1 MDTLKNKFEKLY
13 SKYTARK
20 EFFRKVVAKLGHKGP
35 EDLFKRGTSL
45 LSQAEVLCKEIA
57 EGFVI
62 TVENQPN
69 EIEMRSKYRSLKKI
83 YKELVEITKPA
94 WRQWIEAIVVA
105 GGLVFVLRTFV
116 FGLYHVPTGSA
127 EPTIL
132 VGDRIFGNK
141 MCYYV
146 GKINRGDCVIFDSP
160 EFVYDKS
167 NSINYFW
174 QKYIGFGIPL
184 LGLSNGP
191 ENWVKRV
198 IAVPGDTI
206 EGRVEDGK
214 AVIYINGQKLD
225 ETFYVNP
232 YPLIG
237 LAKTT
242 GFFPISLPLSFLSKQ
257 ARYVYYTYDPEKSF
271 KDQPFYHMTK
281 KEVIRSFDGQF
292 FLRMPYSPGEEDVFG
307 PIRVPAGKYW
317 VMGDS
322 RKNSRDSRFW
332 GFLDESL
339 IHGRASFVIYSVDS
353 EEPLWLFE
361 LIKHPIDF
369 WTKYL
374 RWNRFFKTI
383 K

>member
-20 EFFRKVVAKLGHKGP
+20 EFFRKVVAKCGQKGST
-35 EDLFKRGTSL
+35 DLFKRGTSL
-45 LSQAEVLCKEIA
+45 LAQAEVLCKELS
-57 EGFVI
+57 EGFVT

-69 EIEMRSKYRSLKKI
+69 EIEMSTKYRSLKKI

-94 WRQWIEAIVVA
+94 WRQWIEAIVIA

-167 NSINYFW
+167 SSINHFW

-184 LGLSNGP
+184 LGLGNGP

-214 AVIYINGQKLD
+214 AAIYINGQKMD
-225 ETFYVNP
+225 ETSYVNP

-242 GFFPISLPLSFLSKQ
+242 GFFPVNLPLSFLSKQ
-257 ARYVYYTYDPEKSF
+257 TRYVYYTYDPSKSF

-281 KEVIRSFDGQF
+281 KEVIRGFDGQPL
-292 FLRMPYSPGEEDVFG
+292 LRVPYSPGEEDVFG
-307 PIRVPAGKYW
+307 PIRVPEGKYW

-361 LIKHPIDF
+361 LIKHPVDF

-374 RWNRFFKTI
+374 RWNRFFKKI
-383 K
+383 